1 MAGVVKYI
9 IDIYAVMLTTLC
21 PSNLPLMPSLRQSSA
36 ILSSARKPSITM
48 RIFSSAEYLRLVA
61 RRMSRTLFS
70 ALGLLVFRL
79 VIIKSS

>member
-1 MAGVVKYI
+1 VYALPVLSYRRKVKWREFGGVYVVLVVASTTLTKYI
-9 IDIYAVMLTTLC
+9 F
-21 PSNLPLMPSLRQSSA
+21 
-36 ILSSARKPSITM
+36 ARRPSITV

-70 ALGLLVFRL
+70 ALGLVNLRF